1 MCQQNCSNFKL
12 HQAAQG
18 VHMNDKKQG
27 ADLKRR
33 GFLLAGSAGAAGAVA
48 AVVAPNVTVRAP
60 IAAAKPVSADVGY
73 QESDHVRTY
82 YDLARV

>member
-1 MCQQNCSNFKL
+1 
-12 HQAAQG
+12 
-18 VHMNDKKQG
+18 MNNGKSG

-33 GFLLAGSAGAAGAVA
+33 GFLLAGGVGAAGAVA
-48 AVVAPNVTVRAP
+48 AVVAPTVQRVTPV
-60 IAAAKPVSADVGY
+60 VSALPKTGDVGY

>member
-1 MCQQNCSNFKL
+1 MKNGKS
-12 HQAAQG
+12 
-18 VHMNDKKQG
+18 G

-33 GFLLAGSAGAAGAVA
+33 GFLLAGSVGAAGAVA
-48 AVVAPNVTVRAP
+48 AVVAPTIQRVAP
-60 IAAAKPVSADVGY
+60 VASALPKAGDVGY

>member
-1 MCQQNCSNFKL
+1 
-12 HQAAQG
+12 
-18 VHMNDKKQG
+18 MNDNKRG

-33 GFLLAGSAGAAGAVA
+33 FFLLAGSAGAAGAVA
-48 AVVAPNVTVRAP
+48 AVVAPSIPHSTPAVAVVP
-60 IAAAKPVSADVGY
+60 ESADAGY

>member
-1 MCQQNCSNFKL
+1 
-12 HQAAQG
+12 
-18 VHMNDKKQG
+18 MNNGKSG

-33 GFLLAGSAGAAGAVA
+33 GFLLAGSVGAAGAVA
-48 AVVAPNVTVRAP
+48 AVVAPTVQTAAPAFTAPPNVGN
-60 IAAAKPVSADVGY
+60 VGY

>member
-1 MCQQNCSNFKL
+1 
-12 HQAAQG
+12 
-18 VHMNDKKQG
+18 MNDNKQG

-48 AVVAPNVTVRAP
+48 AVVATNIPRAAP
-60 IAAAKPVSADVGY
+60 KVAAAKPEATDAGY
-73 QESDHVRTY
+73 QESEHVRTY

>member
-1 MCQQNCSNFKL
+1 
-12 HQAAQG
+12 
-18 VHMNDKKQG
+18 MNSEKSG
-27 ADLKRR
+27 ANLRRR

-48 AVVAPNVTVRAP
+48 AVVAPTVRQVAPVTVALP
-60 IAAAKPVSADVGY
+60 KSGDVGY

>member
-1 MCQQNCSNFKL
+1 ME
-12 HQAAQG
+12 H
-18 VHMNDKKQG
+18 KKQG

-48 AVVAPNVTVRAP
+48 AIVVPAIPHSAP
-60 IAAAKPVSADVGY
+60 KPVVNTASADVGY

>member
-1 MCQQNCSNFKL
+1 MKNGKS
-12 HQAAQG
+12 
-18 VHMNDKKQG
+18 G

-33 GFLLAGSAGAAGAVA
+33 GFLLAGSVGAAGAVA
-48 AVVAPNVTVRAP
+48 AVVAPTMQRVAP
-60 IAAAKPVSADVGY
+60 VVSALPKIGDVGY